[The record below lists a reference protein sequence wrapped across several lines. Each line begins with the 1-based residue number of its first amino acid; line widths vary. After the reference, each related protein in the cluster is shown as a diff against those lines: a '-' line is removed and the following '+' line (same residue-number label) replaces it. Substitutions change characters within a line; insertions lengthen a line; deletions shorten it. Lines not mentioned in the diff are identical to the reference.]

1 MAARNSRGP
10 SSNTRDVRISNPTRP
25 ASSSDP
31 RSQIL
36 EPSCVHCTD
45 VLFGLRLRRR
55 RRLQSHHHSRRL
67 QASSSS
73 NQDNDINVQSNAAA
87 PLTPDLRATAVST
100 QRRPTENEIS
110 ATDSRENDG
119 LTTSL
124 PVFDDGDRSAQLN
137 AQEQASDA
145 NEAQVSMAETG
156 SSSRIVSKTG
166 DEWSL
171 LETGSEMSSSIAE
184 IFKCFICFGKVTDAQ
199 LCPCCSK
206 LVCLTCIQRWLLEQK
221 PQCPHCRT
229 PLLVSQLVSCKFISE
244 ITEELDKIRDKATT
258 NHAEELCSVHQS
270 PLSYFCSTC
279 CFPVC
284 SDCAILDEDHRNHS
298 FERLVV
304 IYGQHKKKIQ
314 QEADS
319 LRQRLKELS
328 LEALVI
334 DENIVSILKTK
345 DESLVELQAAYACMQ
360 KRLEEQLKRKLLA
373 LLAEKGSLTKEMELA
388 ETVLHELDNQLSKI
402 PKSDLIAQEPMMCR
416 MLQEIRKRTFL
427 EAPQTSFST
436 DFISE
441 VVPHY
446 EHGELVVKNFKSHL
460 NKANK
465 PQDFH
470 CSRDSEAN
478 NVTDVDKEIIY
489 SETLC
494 ASGVTW
500 RLKVYPNGSAA
511 SKGTHISVFMEMLEG
526 NTEPSTYEYG
536 IEMLH
541 RSRPD
546 QSILRNFSSDF
557 EVGACW
563 GCHQFF
569 QIDLLEK
576 EGYLLPKED
585 IVTFHFHVKALTFSQ
600 QCRDLK
606 RALAA
611 VEIER
616 NDALAQVTA
625 IRRAFAATIWQC
637 RHRKSIHPVHSGR
650 HASSLIIE
658 EMDNALA
665 ISEPSRKLLNPN
677 RAHMNARDRN
687 PNFEKPANQQGQSKH
702 SQPSLIHAT
711 CMSGGV
717 NQSGLSKPREYH
729 VVKEP
734 VVTLK
739 EDIGDVS
746 EEGNLELVTSIS
758 LSGENFAPVIPSNC
772 TVQGSNKEKCE
783 AWLRARDECQ
793 VSLNKARM
801 HRRLKKKRLQK
812 YLMHHSTSFHRNFMK
827 ENTYVASTEEAL
839 AGNDSNHDEIVRLDR
854 AHSSSSVA
862 SVELRDSSKDERD
875 ALEES
880 PEHLPTARTECSGNE
895 MLHPLDSLHRD
906 NLLQKSE
913 HVGPDL

>member
-1 MAARNSRGP
+1 MAACNSRGS
-10 SSNTRDVRISNPTRP
+10 SSNSRDVRSSNPTRP
-25 ASSSDP
+25 ASSFSGP
-31 RSQIL
+31 RSQIQ

-55 RRLQSHHHSRRL
+55 RRLQSHHSRRL

-73 NQDNDINVQSNAAA
+73 NQDNDINVQLNVAA
-87 PLTPDLRATAVST
+87 PLTPDRLATAFPT
-100 QRRPTENEIS
+100 QRRPTENDIS
-110 ATDSRENDG
+110 ATDGRENDG

-124 PVFDDGDRSAQLN
+124 PVFDDDDRSAQLN
-137 AQEQASDA
+137 AQVSDA
-145 NEAQVSMAETG
+145 DEARVSTAETG
-156 SSSRIVSKTG
+156 SSSRLVSKTA
-166 DEWSL
+166 DEQSL
-171 LETGSEMSSSIAE
+171 PETGSDMSCSIAE
-184 IFKCFICFGKVTDAQ
+184 IFKCFICFNKVTDAQ

-258 NHAEELCSVHQS
+258 NHAEELCSIHRS
-270 PLSYFCSTC
+270 SLSYFCSTC

-298 FERLVV
+298 FERLIV

-328 LEALVI
+328 LEVVAI
-334 DENIVSILKTK
+334 DENIESILKTK

-373 LLAEKGSLTKEMELA
+373 LLAQKGSLTKEMELA
-388 ETVLHELDNQLSKI
+388 ETVLHELDNQLNKI

-416 MLQEIRKRTFL
+416 MLQDIRNRTFF

-460 NKANK
+460 NKAK
-465 PQDFH
+465 PQGFH

-478 NVTDVDKEIIY
+478 NVTNLDKEVIY

-494 ASGVTW
+494 ASGVAW

-541 RSRPD
+541 RSHPH

-557 EVGACW
+557 EVGTCW

-576 EGYLLPKED
+576 EGYLLPQED
-585 IVTFHFHVKALTFSQ
+585 IVTFRFHVKALTFSQ

-625 IRRAFAATIWQC
+625 IRRAFATTIWQC
-637 RHRKSIHPVHSGR
+637 CHKKSIHPVHSGR
-650 HASSLIIE
+650 HASSLIVE
-658 EMDNALA
+658 EMDSALA

-687 PNFEKPANQQGQSKH
+687 RNFEKPANQQGQRKH
-702 SQPSLIHAT
+702 SQPGLIHAT

-717 NQSGLSKPREYH
+717 NQSGLSKPRECH
-729 VVKEP
+729 VVEEP

-739 EDIGDVS
+739 ESIGDVS
-746 EEGNLELVTSIS
+746 QEGNLELVTSIS

-772 TVQGSNKEKCE
+772 SVQGSNKEKRE

-801 HRRLKKKRLQK
+801 HRKLKKKRLQK
-812 YLMHHSTSFHRNFMK
+812 YLMHHSTGFHRNFMK
-827 ENTYVASTEEAL
+827 ENTYVASTEEPS
-839 AGNDSNHDEIVRLDR
+839 AGNDIKHDGIVRLDR

-862 SVELRDSSKDERD
+862 GVELRESFKDESD
-875 ALEES
+875 ATEES
-880 PEHLPTARTECSGNE
+880 QEHLPTARTECSGNE
-895 MLHPLDSLHRD
+895 MLHPSDSQHRD

-913 HVGPDL
+913 HVGPAL